1 MKTIGLIGGM
11 NWKSTSL
18 YYQIINE
25 TVQEKLGALHSAKI
39 LLYSYDFEEIA
50 QLQNQESWEEWE
62 NNLSEK
68 AILLEKAGADFIVM
82 CCNTAHKAA
91 DSIQQ
96 KLSVSLLHIADPVG
110 KKIIEKKLNKVGL
123 LGTNFTMEEDFY
135 KNRLRTGF
143 GLSVIVPDKLDRD
156 SIHKIIFEEL
166 ELGIIKKE
174 SRKVFIRII
183 HELMREGAQ
192 GIILGCTEIS
202 LLIKQEDV
210 GVPVFDTIS
219 LHAAYACEKAL
230 E

>member
-18 YYQIINE
+18 YYQILNE

-50 QLQNQESWEEWE
+50 QLQNKESWREWE

-68 AILLEKAGADFIVM
+68 AILLEKGGADFIVM

-96 KLSVSLLHIADPVG
+96 KLSVPLLHIADPVG

-123 LGTNFTMEEDFY
+123 LGTNFTMEEEFY

-143 GLSVIVPDKLDRD
+143 GLSVIVPDKPDRD
-156 SIHKIIFEEL
+156 SIHRIIFEEL
-166 ELGIIKKE
+166 ELGIIKKA
-174 SRKVFIRII
+174 SRKEFIRII
-183 HELMREGAQ
+183 HKLMREGAQ

-219 LHAAYACEKAL
+219 IHAAYACEKAL

>member
-25 TVQEKLGALHSAKI
+25 TVQKKLGALHSAKI
-39 LLYSYDFEEIA
+39 LLYSYDFEELA
-50 QLQNQESWEEWE
+50 QLQNRESWREWE
-62 NNLSEK
+62 NSLSEK
-68 AILLEKAGADFIVM
+68 AVLLEKAGADLIIM

-96 KLSVSLLHIADPVG
+96 KLSVPLLHIADPVG

-143 GLSVIVPDKLDRD
+143 GLSVIVPDKMDRD
-156 SIHKIIFEEL
+156 SIHRIIFEEL
-166 ELGIIKKE
+166 ELGIIKKA
-174 SRKVFIRII
+174 SRKEFIRII
-183 HELMREGAQ
+183 HKLMKEGAQ

-219 LHAAYACEKAL
+219 IHAARACEKAL